1 LDLAEFKEAFSLFDK
16 DGDGTISSNE
26 LGVVMRSL
34 GQNPSDQEL
43 DDLIKEVDIDGMV
56 NYNSFKTLFF
66 NMYVTNLTT
75 NISRDLNCTKQ
86 TSIGTSVDK

>member
-1 LDLAEFKEAFSLFDK
+1 
-16 DGDGTISSNE
+16 
-26 LGVVMRSL
+26 MRSL

-86 TSIGTSVDK
+86 TSIFQLYIYL

>member
-1 LDLAEFKEAFSLFDK
+1 
-16 DGDGTISSNE
+16 
-26 LGVVMRSL
+26 MRSL

-66 NMYVTNLTT
+66 NMYVTNLTM

-86 TSIGTSVDK
+86 TSIFQLYIYL

>member
-1 LDLAEFKEAFSLFDK
+1 
-16 DGDGTISSNE
+16 
-26 LGVVMRSL
+26 MRSL

-66 NMYVTNLTT
+66 NNH
-75 NISRDLNCTKQ
+75 DGE
-86 TSIGTSVDK
+86 IGTSVDK

>member
-1 LDLAEFKEAFSLFDK
+1 MWLDTCIIYKIYENIYILITFFFITHLAEFKEAFSLFDK
-16 DGDGTISSNE
+16 DGDGTISSDE

-66 NMYVTNLTT
+66 NM
-75 NISRDLNCTKQ
+75 
-86 TSIGTSVDK
+86 